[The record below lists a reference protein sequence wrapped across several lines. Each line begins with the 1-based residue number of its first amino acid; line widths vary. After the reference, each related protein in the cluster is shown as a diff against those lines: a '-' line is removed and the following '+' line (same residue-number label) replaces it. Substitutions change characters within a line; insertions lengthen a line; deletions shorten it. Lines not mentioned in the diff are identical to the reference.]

1 MNKGTKQL
9 LLVGGSLIVLG
20 GIIYYFI
27 KKGRDTGGEIMDET
41 IEQAVDS
48 TKPEVKTK
56 PQGTPVSKAGKA
68 PEQLNTVEKVKA
80 FQDWMDKTI
89 KKPWINVDGKWHFL
103 NTGEP
108 NVKGKGYGNFVPSTA
123 KVWDVFGFRYLQ
135 EKGK

>member
-56 PQGTPVSKAGKA
+56 PQGTPVSKAGKYGMF
-68 PEQLNTVEKVKA
+68 LDLDTYKKKVNKLLL
-80 FQDWMDKTI
+80 I
-89 KKPWINVDGKWHFL
+89 GL
-103 NTGEP
+103 
-108 NVKGKGYGNFVPSTA
+108 
-123 KVWDVFGFRYLQ
+123 
-135 EKGK
+135 